1 MGIGKMRRTQSA
13 GLVLLA
19 AIALLSA
26 GCRKKETKGTVV
38 QEAPAIA
45 VKIIQVQPE
54 PFSLTVPVTGT
65 LVSNTR
71 VDVKAETI
79 GHLVKFPKQE
89 GDSVVPGETVAW
101 LDQENYQLAVRQAET
116 AVAVADASLARTR
129 VMAAHN
135 KTELERARSL
145 IKSGGITDKDLQ
157 LAEVTDRD
165 GQAQV
170 SLAEAQ
176 LAQARAALGIAQKR
190 LRDTAILAPVGGVI
204 ERKFVNAGAY
214 VEAPTQLFTIVD
226 NQQLELESPV
236 PSSLLGQLRSGQT
249 VTFRVN
255 SYPDAVFEGRVIE
268 INPAVDTVTRAAR
281 VRIRVNNAAG
291 KLKAGMFAEGEI
303 LIGVEPQ
310 AIVVPAGAVYR
321 GVGTAQESYVFVVVD
336 GKALRRGVRIGR
348 EQDSRLEIA
357 EGLKPGDLLVTEQRI
372 ELAEGVR
379 VEAGK

>member
-1 MGIGKMRRTQSA
+1 MRKAQNA

-19 AIALLSA
+19 TIALLSA
-26 GCRKKETKGTVV
+26 GCRKKETKGAAP
-38 QEAPAIA
+38 QEAPAIQA
-45 VKIIQVQPE
+45 QVIQVQPG
-54 PFSLTVPVTGT
+54 PFSLTVPVTGS

-79 GHLVKFPKQE
+79 GRLMKFPKQE
-89 GDSVVPGETVAW
+89 GDSVAAGEAVAW
-101 LDQENYQLAVRQAET
+101 IDQENYQLSVRQAQT
-116 AVAVADASLARTR
+116 AVQVADASVARIR

-145 IKSGGITDKDLQ
+145 VKSGGITDKELQ

-165 GQAQV
+165 GQAQI

-176 LAQARAALGIAQKR
+176 LAQARAALDVAQKR
-190 LRDTAILAPVGGVI
+190 LRDATIIAPVGGVI

-214 VEAPTQLFTIVD
+214 VEAPTQLLTIVD

-236 PSSLLGQLRSGQT
+236 PTSLLGQVRSGQA
-249 VTFRVN
+249 VTFHVN
-255 SYPDAVFEGRVIE
+255 SYPGAVFEGRVIE
-268 INPAVDTVTRAAR
+268 INPAVDTATRSAR
-281 VRIRVNNAAG
+281 VRIRVNNAPG
-291 KLKAGMFAEGEI
+291 KLRAGMFVEGEI
-303 LIGVEPQ
+303 LTGVEPR

-321 GVGTAQESYVFVVVD
+321 GVGAAQESYVFVVED
-336 GKALRRGVRIGR
+336 GKAVRRAVRIGR

-357 EGLKPGDLLVTEQRI
+357 EGLKPGDALIAEQRI